1 MAKGSQSHVALV
13 RFLDDVRRTLTR
25 LQLAHP
31 ARWRVRGV
39 SDEEVRDTLLLRI
52 LEAATDEPSIIERSD
67 VAFALIRTEL
77 ATLRRRFRLHV
88 TTLDFNEVAVVERAP
103 SQEEQLGELEHE
115 RALSEAAERAEA
127 TLSRPQ
133 RKWLSAMKLA
143 ARGGGFF
150 ASSQELNLAAASRAC
165 GQHRSS
171 AQRALGSLKAHFSRE
186 LERAK

>member
-1 MAKGSQSHVALV
+1 MAKGSQADGALV
-13 RFLDDVRRTLTR
+13 RFLDDSGRMLRR
-25 LQLAHP
+25 LQAAHP

-39 SDEEVRDTLLLRI
+39 SEEEVRDTLLLRL
-52 LEAATDEPSIIERSD
+52 LEAAVADPSVIERRD
-67 VAFALIRTEL
+67 VAFALIQTEL
-77 ATLRRRFRLHV
+77 AALRHRFRLPV
-88 TTLDFNEVAVVERAP
+88 TPLDFNEVAVAERAP
-103 SQEEQLGELEHE
+103 TQEEQLGELEHE
-115 RALSEAAERAEA
+115 RALREAAARAEA

-171 AQRALGSLKAHFSRE
+171 AQRAFGSLKAHFSRE
-186 LERAK
+186 LTRTR